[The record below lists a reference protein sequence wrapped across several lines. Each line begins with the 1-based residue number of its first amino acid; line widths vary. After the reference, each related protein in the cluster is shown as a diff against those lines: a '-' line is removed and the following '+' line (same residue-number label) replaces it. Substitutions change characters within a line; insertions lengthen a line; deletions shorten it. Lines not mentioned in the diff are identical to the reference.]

1 MGARKPAPAGPV
13 PAHLPLQQWP
23 QPGPA
28 DPEGREK
35 GWCSPT
41 PVKPPPQGLGRH
53 LPGFLH
59 ETGCSGPSPGR
70 GEPSSKLRPFSAW
83 LSGLSGSELEGEVA
97 PRSSRAARAGPLAAQ
112 QAVPRNPWEGI
123 RGRAG
128 EGRWGC
134 AGHKHVQSAGCP
146 GSRNIRW
153 GRESQTGV
161 WEGSEVLAPRRR
173 PPAGPPGH
181 KEGIAEALSSQRAT
195 VAGFWG

>member
-59 ETGCSGPSPGR
+59 ETSCSGPSPGR

-112 QAVPRNPWEGI
+112 QAVPRNLGDQREGR
-123 RGRAG
+123 RGPVGLCWTQACAKCRLPGQQERSLG
-128 EGRWGC
+128 EGVSNWSVG
-134 AGHKHVQSAGCP
+134 
-146 GSRNIRW
+146 
-153 GRESQTGV
+153 GV
-161 WEGSEVLAPRRR
+161 
-173 PPAGPPGH
+173 
-181 KEGIAEALSSQRAT
+181 
-195 VAGFWG
+195 